1 MVCFIPHFWF
11 GINLLLWYSGG
22 KHWGEFVGFPK
33 GYADAELAVSVARF
47 WSPAFI
53 WFYIWFYRNRA
64 FCWVLENAVRQ
75 PLATLVDMGKCIY
88 FI

>member
-1 MVCFIPHFWF
+1 MFKSFFPKPKWFVLSLIFWF

-53 WFYIWFYRNRA
+53 WFYIWF
-64 FCWVLENAVRQ
+64 FI
-75 PLATLVDMGKCIY
+75 ATALFAGFWKMLSDNP
-88 FI
+88 